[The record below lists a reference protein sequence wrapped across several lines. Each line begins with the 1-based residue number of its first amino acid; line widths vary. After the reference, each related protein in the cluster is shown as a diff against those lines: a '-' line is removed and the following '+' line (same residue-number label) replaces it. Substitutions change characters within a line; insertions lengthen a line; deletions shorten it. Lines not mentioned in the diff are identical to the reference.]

1 MTRSAFVDRIAAHA
15 RLPLAAALTTLAIG
29 LAFIF
34 VWAPHPWGWY
44 GIDQYHQIA
53 VELAKGGSFDTF
65 DVPWGYA
72 YYLAPF
78 YWLFGPTPLPA
89 LIGQAI
95 LNAAIPLLVYAYA
108 SRAFDRR
115 VAAVAT
121 VLVAVLS
128 FNTVYVSTESTDSIS
143 TVLFMAM
150 LLAFVIGRESNRDR
164 WFVIVGLLAGIAAQF
179 RPNLVLLPFV
189 FAGMNWLLGPQSWR
203 RLRQGLTIA
212 AIAIVLLVPWTWR
225 NYQLSRQFLPTSTH
239 GGVQLWYG
247 TLQTGPYIESRAH
260 NPRSVFATSPFD
272 YTSLVHVP
280 VDFDVWMNCGP
291 GTPSSVKL
299 LYRID
304 RGPLNQI
311 AMTPTTGGH
320 YVGSIPPPG
329 GEARI
334 YYHIE
339 VTWPPGVAPMPVH
352 VTPAGGD
359 ADPLVYFVS
368 NRHTE
373 NLDADDVLLDL
384 FDLVGS
390 VRHLA
395 WKEPVSAQAKLDA
408 DRDGDIDEADVRAML
423 RSMLR
428 GLDRGEPSIDRLRAL
443 TISDT
448 TATLQF
454 IDDST
459 LVIPRQ
465 WNGNYTDLHVDLGMA
480 ENLFSGR
487 HRFTQPD
494 PAPKV
499 PLDIQCLGP
508 GEIAINRAYY
518 RVQPHEQHRYMALAL
533 DNISRGPFDYA
544 WSVLYRSIRLFI
556 IVGTDDV
563 GTAQQFSSSRL
574 VYGAG
579 TLLSSF
585 YLALALIG
593 AWIGWRRGYA
603 VLLPLTLIV
612 YIPATISFVLTNMRY
627 TTTVQPLLL
636 ILVAVTLVAL
646 ADKLAPATG
655 RAK

>member
-1 MTRSAFVDRIAAHA
+1 MMRNPLIDRVASYG
-15 RLPLAAALTTLAIG
+15 RLPLVGAAISLAIG
-29 LAFIF
+29 LVFIF

-72 YYLAPF
+72 YFLAPF

-89 LIGQAI
+89 LIAQAI
-95 LNAAIPLLVYAYA
+95 LNATIPILAYAYA

-121 VLVAVLS
+121 LLVAIFS
-128 FNTVYVSTESTDSIS
+128 FNTVYVSTESTDSVS

-150 LLAFVIGRESNRDR
+150 LLAFVRGRQDNRMR
-164 WFVIVGLLAGIAAQF
+164 WFVAVGVLAGIAAQF
-179 RPNLVLLPFV
+179 RPNLVLLPLV
-189 FAGMNWLLGPQSWR
+189 FAGMNWLLGPQSWKR
-203 RLRQGLTIA
+203 VGQGAVVAVIA
-212 AIAIVLLVPWTWR
+212 FALLAPWTWR

-272 YTSLVHVP
+272 YTSLLHVP
-280 VDFDVWMNCGP
+280 VDVDVWLNCGP
-291 GTPSSVKL
+291 GKPEAVTLV
-299 LYRID
+299 YRIND
-304 RGPLNQI
+304 GALSRITMSPI
-311 AMTPTTGGH
+311 GGNH
-320 YVGSIPPPG
+320 YLGSVPPVGR
-329 GEARI
+329 EARI

-339 VTWPPGVAPMPVH
+339 VAWPSTVASSPS

-359 ADPLVYFVS
+359 ADPYVYFVS
-368 NRHTE
+368 DRHTS

-384 FDLVGS
+384 FDVVS
-390 VRHLA
+390 VTRHIA
-395 WKEPVSAQAKLDA
+395 WGEPVRARAKLDA
-408 DRDGDIDEADVRAML
+408 DQDGDIDEADLRAML
-423 RSMLR
+423 RKMLG
-428 GLDRGEPSIDRLRAL
+428 GLDRGEPSVDRLRELSIRDNAAVL
-443 TISDT
+443 S
-448 TATLQF
+448 F
-454 IDDST
+454 VDDSRLT
-459 LVIPRQ
+459 VPRQ
-465 WNGNYTDLHVDLGMA
+465 WNGDYTDLAIDQGIA

-487 HRFTQPD
+487 YRFTQPD

-499 PLDIQCLGP
+499 PLEIQCLGP
-508 GEIAINRAYY
+508 GGITINAAYY

-533 DNISRGPFDYA
+533 DNIRRGPLDYA

-556 IVGTDDV
+556 IVGTTDQ
-563 GTAQQFSSSRL
+563 GTAQQFANSRF

-579 TLLSSF
+579 TLLSLC
-585 YLALALIG
+585 YLALALTG
-593 AWIGWRRGYA
+593 AWLGWRRGYA
-603 VLLPLTLIV
+603 VGLPLTLIA

-636 ILVAVTLVAL
+636 ILVAVTFVAV
-646 ADKLAPATG
+646 ADRLAPRSTP
-655 RAK
+655 R

>member
-1 MTRSAFVDRIAAHA
+1 MTKHAWVDRLASNP
-15 RLPLAAALTTLAIG
+15 RLPLVGAAISLLIG
-29 LAFIF
+29 LVFIF
-34 VWAPHPWGWY
+34 VWAPHPWGWF

-53 VELAKGGSFDTF
+53 VELAKGGTFDTF

-72 YYLAPF
+72 YFLAPF
-78 YWLFGPTPLPA
+78 YRLFGPTPLPA
-89 LIGQAI
+89 LITQAL
-95 LNAAIPLLVYAYA
+95 LNATIPLLVYAYA

-121 VLVAVLS
+121 LLVAIFS
-128 FNTVYVSTESTDSIS
+128 FNTVYVSTESTDSVS

-150 LLAFVIGRESNRDR
+150 LLAFVRGRQDNRIR
-164 WFVIVGLLAGIAAQF
+164 WFVTVGVLAGIAAQF

-189 FAGMNWLLGPQSWR
+189 FAGMNWLLGPQNWR
-203 RLRQGLTIA
+203 RVGQGVVLALI
-212 AIAIVLLVPWTWR
+212 AIALLVPWTWR
-225 NYQLSRQFLPTSTH
+225 NYQLSGQFLPTSTH

-291 GTPSSVKL
+291 GTPESVKVA
-299 LYRID
+299 YRIND
-304 RGPLNQI
+304 GALNRI
-311 AMTPTTGGH
+311 ALTPTSGNR
-320 YVGSIPPPG
+320 YLGSIPPVG

-339 VTWPPGVAPMPVH
+339 VNWPPGVTAAPSL
-352 VTPAGGD
+352 TPPGGD
-359 ADPLVYFVS
+359 ADPFIYFVS
-368 NRHTE
+368 DRHTA
-373 NLDADDVLLDL
+373 NLDVDDALLDL
-384 FDLVGS
+384 FDVAA
-390 VRHLA
+390 VARHLA
-395 WKEPVSAQAKLDA
+395 WAEPVRAHAKLDS
-408 DRDGDIDEADVRAML
+408 DRDGDVDEADLRAML
-423 RSMLR
+423 RKMLR

-443 TISDT
+443 SISDDAVALT
-448 TATLQF
+448 F
-454 IDDST
+454 VDDST
-459 LVIPRQ
+459 FTIPRE
-465 WNGNYTDLHVDLGMA
+465 WSGVYTDFTVDLGMA

-487 HRFTQPD
+487 YRFTQPD

-499 PLDIQCLGP
+499 PLEIQCLGP
-508 GEIAINRAYY
+508 GGITINGAYY

-533 DNISRGPFDYA
+533 DNISRSPLDYA

-556 IVGTDDV
+556 IVGTTDL
-563 GTAQQFSSSRL
+563 GTAQQFANSRV
-574 VYGAG
+574 VYGVG
-579 TLLSSF
+579 TVLSTF

-603 VLLPLTLIV
+603 VVLPLTLIV

-636 ILVAVTLVAL
+636 TLVAVTLVAAADRFGSRRTL
-646 ADKLAPATG
+646 A
-655 RAK
+655 R